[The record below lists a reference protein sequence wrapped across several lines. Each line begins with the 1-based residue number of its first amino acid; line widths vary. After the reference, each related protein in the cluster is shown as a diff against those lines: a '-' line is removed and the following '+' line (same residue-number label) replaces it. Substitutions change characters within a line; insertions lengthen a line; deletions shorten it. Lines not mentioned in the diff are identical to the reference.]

1 MEHVEHRACGR
12 GVSEQLVSQ
21 MESFVAFYF
30 IKRSK
35 LESRLGTEFEQSVK
49 APRFDDHRA

>member
-1 MEHVEHRACGR
+1 
-12 GVSEQLVSQ
+12 

-35 LESRLGTEFEQSVK
+35 LESRLGPESEQSVK